1 MVIDAQQIPLL
12 TAVATSLAAVLIAP
26 IVQVMIGF
34 KQARIAKS
42 SAEAAKLSAEA
53 ALRNSRNA
61 GIQLIASSRQKWID
75 NLRDTLSEFHSIT
88 MTENE
93 YPYPKEVDRKLS
105 LLGTRVELL
114 LNPGEDSSKRVLELI
129 NKIYNAENIEERES
143 LDLEFVA
150 AGQAI
155 LKAEWD
161 RVKRDLTS

>member
-26 IVQVMIGF
+26 IVQIMVGF

-53 ALRNSRNA
+53 ALRNSRNT
-61 GIQLIASSRQKWID
+61 GVQLIAASRQKWID

-88 MTENE
+88 LTENE

-105 LLGTRVELL
+105 MLGTKVELL
-114 LNPGEDSSKRVLELI
+114 LNPNEDSSKQILGLI
-129 NKIYNAENIEERES
+129 NRIYDSKSISERES

-150 AGQAI
+150 AAQAI
-155 LKAEWD
+155 LKTEWD